1 MGYSHTSGNPR
12 IAVPS
17 PLPILPSPP
26 LAQLLDLRTLL
37 YPVQSRTVAVVYCQ
51 LGRQWI
57 FQCNV
62 HGHDIELHG
71 RKTVTCFGFTSFSP
85 AHTTNING
93 HNYTVRTGM
102 CHTGLQP
109 GQNTQT
115 GHAVGRQWRVGYDR
129 CPECG

>member
-71 RKTVTCFGFTSFSP
+71 RKIGTCFGFTSFSP
-85 AHTTNING
+85 AHSMAG
-93 HNYTVRTGM
+93 LYVL
-102 CHTGLQP
+102 TGL
-109 GQNTQT
+109 
-115 GHAVGRQWRVGYDR
+115 
-129 CPECG
+129 